1 MTESNQPFQQGP
13 VPQYFAPTPPPKK
26 KKKKWPWIVGAL
38 VVIGAIGAATGGGK
52 SSSAGTETAAAVAT
66 STPTVDAAAQKAAAA
81 EKKAAQDKVAAEAAA
96 KKAAAEQ
103 AAKEKVAQ
111 EQAAAQAAAEAR
123 IAGATERSERDLAL
137 LAKKPDGHMGETMV
151 VYGKITQFDAA
162 TGACTF
168 RATIGHTNMAQ
179 TYSYEHNSIFTGGD
193 GKTDCPALGD
203 FVTDDEVRIV
213 ATSLGSFSYDT
224 QIGGNTTVPMF
235 KVESMSL
242 AG

>member
-1 MTESNQPFQQGP
+1 MTENNQPFPQGP
-13 VPQYFAPTPPPKK
+13 APQYFAPAPLP
-26 KKKKWPWIVGAL
+26 KKKKWPWIVGA
-38 VVIGAIGAATGGGK
+38 VVVLGAIGAATGGGK
-52 SSSAGTETAAAVAT
+52 NTSAAPGPVTAVAASTAAT
-66 STPTVDAAAQKAAAA
+66 DDAAKKAADA
-81 EKKAAQDKVAAEAAA
+81 EKKAAQEKAAAEAAA
-96 KKAAAEQ
+96 RKAAAEQ
-103 AAKEKVAQ
+103 AAKEKAAQ
-111 EQAAAQAAAEAR
+111 EQQAAQAAAEAR
-123 IAGATERSERDLAL
+123 IANATERSERDLAL
-137 LAKKPDGHMGETMV
+137 LAKKPDGHTGETMV

-193 GKTDCPALGD
+193 GKTNCPALGD
-203 FVTDDEVRIV
+203 FVTDDEVRIT

-235 KVESMSL
+235 KVEAMSL